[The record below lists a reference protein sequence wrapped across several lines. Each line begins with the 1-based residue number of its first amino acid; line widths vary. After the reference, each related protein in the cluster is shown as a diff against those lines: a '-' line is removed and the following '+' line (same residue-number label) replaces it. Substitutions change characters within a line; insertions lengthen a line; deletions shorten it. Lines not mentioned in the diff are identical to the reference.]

1 MKASLLYRIASILLL
16 LFAAGHTWGF
26 RQGDPQWGAGS
37 LISSMQSFH
46 FNATGFDRTYWD
58 FFVGFGFFVSVLMV
72 FAAIVAW
79 QLGGLAPGTLAGM
92 RLSAWGFVV
101 CFAAVAYLSWRY
113 FFIIPIVFSIAILLC
128 LAAAAW
134 ISGKSNQKGPV

>member
-1 MKASLLYRIASILLL
+1 M

-26 RQGDPQWGAGS
+26 RQGDPKWGAGS

-46 FNATGFDRTYWD
+46 FKATGFDRTYWD
-58 FFVGFGFFVSVLMV
+58 FFVGFGFFVTVLMV

-79 QLGGLAPGTLAGM
+79 QLGGLAPGPLAGM

-101 CFAAVAYLSWRY
+101 CFAGVAYLLLRHPY
-113 FFIIPIVFSIAILLC
+113 RFFDRHPALPSSGRLDLRQIQPKGINLN
-128 LAAAAW
+128 AAT
-134 ISGKSNQKGPV
+134 PL